1 MQQNTLPLPTS
12 TNGQHVPTKTKKPSK
27 PVKPAKVRPV
37 KTTLS
42 TVKAWGTGYIVG
54 SGLISCG
61 LNALANGQHAPVH
74 LTIPAYLLGTAIPA
88 GCLALGKVAS
98 TLWVRNARQLAYVV
112 GGIASVLLSL
122 SVYHCTESI
131 AMLTGSPIALAA
143 GMAIAIDAGM
153 VGCEVALT
161 LESKGK

>member
-1 MQQNTLPLPTS
+1 MSMTATLPIPS
-12 TNGQHVPTKTKKPSK
+12 ANGSHAPAKSKK
-27 PVKPAKVRPV
+27 VKPAKATKVRPV

-61 LNALANGQHAPVH
+61 LNALANGQHAPIH
-74 LTIPAYLLGTAIPA
+74 LTVPAYLLGTAIPA

-161 LESKGK
+161 LESKGR